1 MTTSSYLALL
11 QGAGVSL
18 LLALCAVAVGI
29 PLGLLLALARWRR
42 VPVLDG
48 AITAYVSV
56 MRPTPVVT
64 LCLLV
69 FFVMPAAGLDLPPM
83 AAAALALSLNTTAFN
98 CEIWRAALLALP
110 ADQLEAGAA
119 FGFSGWQ
126 TLVRIVLPQLWRA
139 SLGPLVS
146 EITLLLKITPAASVI
161 GIVDITRAAGRIGA
175 DTYDPLPP
183 FLAATVLYTLIIALG
198 VQGQRLLERRAAQR
212 YGYLS
217 S

>member
-42 VPVLDG
+42 VPVLDR
-48 AITAYVSV
+48 AIAAYVSV

-110 ADQLEAGAA
+110 VDQLEAGTA

-139 SLGPLVS
+139 SLG
-146 EITLLLKITPAASVI
+146 
-161 GIVDITRAAGRIGA
+161 GRSSA
-175 DTYDPLPP
+175 KS
-183 FLAATVLYTLIIALG
+183 
-198 VQGQRLLERRAAQR
+198 RCCSRSRRR
-212 YGYLS
+212 PR
-217 S
+217 